1 MGQIEHLIHAIFT
14 VSVDSDIAS
23 DLGECQ
29 HVTSWREFQVH
40 HVLVKVDVGRLIL
53 EGCLSLNETQVCGLG
68 SELLAAIQGCV
79 GFYHL

>member
-14 VSVDSDIAS
+14 ISVDSDITS
-23 DLGECQ
+23 DLRECQ

-53 EGCLSLNETQVCGLG
+53 EGCHSLNETQVCGLWC
-68 SELLAAIQGCV
+68 ELLAAIEWLV
-79 GFYHL
+79 GF